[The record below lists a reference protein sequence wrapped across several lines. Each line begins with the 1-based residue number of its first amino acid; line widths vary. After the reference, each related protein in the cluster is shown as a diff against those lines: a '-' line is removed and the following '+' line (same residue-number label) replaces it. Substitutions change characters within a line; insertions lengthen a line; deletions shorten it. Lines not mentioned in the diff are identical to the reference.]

1 LYRYLDLKPPAS
13 PTPQAPI
20 YGKRPEAIKEDLKPL
35 AVIEHNLQIKETQ
48 RSVEEKVALVV
59 DPTNTENVKE
69 RARLAKEAAEEAAA
83 RAALALEKAK
93 SVATLNWPW
102 RREEIEGERP
112 LAFSPSVTKNVSQSA
127 SASTNL
133 PRPSRPL
140 SPYTRYP
147 DLKPPPSP
155 TAWPPKVVKRVNPT
169 IATTR
174 KVECSNGGGEHKEK
188 HKLET
193 ANPSGFKWPWQ
204 A

>member
-1 LYRYLDLKPPAS
+1 MKPPAS

-35 AVIEHNLQIKETQ
+35 AVVEHNLQIKETQ
-48 RSVEEKVALVV
+48 GSLEEKVALVV

-93 SVATLNWPW
+93 SVATLSWPW

-112 LAFSPSVTKNVSQSA
+112 LAFSPSMTKNVSHSA

-140 SPYTRYP
+140 SPYTRS
-147 DLKPPPSP
+147 DL
-155 TAWPPKVVKRVNPT
+155 
-169 IATTR
+169 
-174 KVECSNGGGEHKEK
+174 
-188 HKLET
+188 
-193 ANPSGFKWPWQ
+193 
-204 A
+204 

>member
-1 LYRYLDLKPPAS
+1 VCFMIHYCS
-13 PTPQAPI
+13 
-20 YGKRPEAIKEDLKPL
+20 IKCRLL
-35 AVIEHNLQIKETQ
+35 
-48 RSVEEKVALVV
+48 
-59 DPTNTENVKE
+59 TNQMLLCNFVH
-69 RARLAKEAAEEAAA
+69 
-83 RAALALEKAK
+83 
-93 SVATLNWPW
+93 
-102 RREEIEGERP
+102 
-112 LAFSPSVTKNVSQSA
+112 
-127 SASTNL
+127 
-133 PRPSRPL
+133 
-140 SPYTRYP
+140 RYP